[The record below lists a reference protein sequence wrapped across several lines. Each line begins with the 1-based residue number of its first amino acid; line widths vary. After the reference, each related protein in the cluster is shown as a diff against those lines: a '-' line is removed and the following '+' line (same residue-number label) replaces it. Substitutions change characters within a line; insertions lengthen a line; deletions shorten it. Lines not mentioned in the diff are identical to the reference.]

1 MIEAD
6 YSAALT
12 LLLRYPAPSLP
23 HGPPSFVEDAIY
35 LRRHLSVEGRKRLLA
50 KYSDDGTSAAG
61 SFTGSRRGKRLNPR
75 VRAGSQ
81 RSLSPGMSPSKFL
94 QEQGGIEGI
103 IQEAARGVYSRGEK
117 WGVTKALRGAVQ
129 GLQSASNHTARFGN
143 APRWSLDAG
152 SMLTDDAAQLAARV
166 QVSEQR
172 NKALAKLLEKAMEEL
187 WVQQQEYTKDKAEA
201 AANALSLAVAKVQ
214 FVQVY
219 LENPSMPLPT
229 EDQVRERE
237 DEAKDPDK
245 VPAAEH
251 RSPIEERKSQPSPT
265 RKPINREIRKIAK
278 SSSEVSAPHT
288 PEGSPVKPQNPPP
301 MTIDSI
307 PSIDIS
313 QDVKVPTQQRVRPA
327 IAQSSFSWILGEDKR
342 KSDFIAATPFSTERD
357 RARGKAGFL
366 FGDEKSED
374 LKPTSA
380 TSNAR
385 SAAGHDA
392 REEEAI
398 TLKAIKAAKEGS
410 QK

>member
-12 LLLRYPAPSLP
+12 LLLRYPVPSMP
-23 HGPPSFVEDAIY
+23 HGPPSFVEDATY

-50 KYSDDGTSAAG
+50 KYSDDGTSA
-61 SFTGSRRGKRLNPR
+61 SESSTGFKRGKRLNPR
-75 VRAGSQ
+75 VRDGSR
-81 RSLSPGMSPSKFL
+81 RSLSPRMSPSKFL

-129 GLQSASNHTARFGN
+129 GLQSASNTSARLGN

-152 SMLTDDAAQLAARV
+152 GMVTGDTAHLAARV
-166 QVSEQR
+166 QALEQR

-187 WVQQQEYTKDKAEA
+187 WVQQQHCMKDKVETA
-201 AANALSLAVAKVQ
+201 ADALSLAVAKVQ

-219 LENPSMPLPT
+219 LENPSMPFPV
-229 EDQVRERE
+229 EDQVGESE
-237 DEAKDPDK
+237 DQTKDLEK
-245 VPAAEH
+245 VPAAEPG
-251 RSPIEERKSQPSPT
+251 SPIEKPKSQPSPT
-265 RKPINREIRKIAK
+265 RRPITKEIRRIAK
-278 SSSEVSAPHT
+278 SSGEVSPM
-288 PEGSPVKPQNPPP
+288 GSPAKPQNPLP
-301 MTIDSI
+301 TSIDLI

-313 QDVKVPTQQRVRPA
+313 QDVTGSKIPPKVRPA
-327 IAQSSFSWILGEDKR
+327 IAQSSFYWILGEDKR
-342 KSDFIAATPFSTERD
+342 KSDFIAATPFSAERD

-374 LKPTSA
+374 PKPTST

-385 SAAGHDA
+385 NPAGHD
-392 REEEAI
+392 REEEDAI
-398 TLKAIKAAKEGS
+398 TLKAIKASKEEN
-410 QK
+410 